1 MTVGAGILRVS
12 CRLYDG
18 SGSMKMVLTKDIA
31 SNVLQKNLSELILSI
46 TAPNNA
52 YINNN
57 LFRLDLFIPESI
69 DIVEAVT
76 DNPFSFRD

>member
-1 MTVGAGILRVS
+1 MIHVQINAMTVGAGILRVS

-57 LFRLDLFIPESI
+57 LFQSSQTLPSEFQRVLI
-69 DIVEAVT
+69 
-76 DNPFSFRD
+76 